1 MQFGALGSTVH
12 GPEVTVNL
20 SVFGGGGGDGGGDGG
35 DGGGDGGDGG
45 GGGGG
50 GGGIEHTRQPGAV
63 VLHADPVQDPQ
74 DEDHWIVPWPKMT
87 LSGPLYPEKLINV
100 PDGWL
105 GMRRK
110 S

>member
-20 SVFGGGGGDGGGDGG
+20 SVFGGGDGGGDGGGG

-63 VLHADPVQDPQ
+63 VHTVLLVQDPPY
-74 DEDHWIVPWPKMT
+74 EYHWIVSPGRKMT
-87 LSGPLYPEKLINV
+87 LKGPDDWYPALLTTSMS
-100 PDGWL
+100 P
-105 GMRRK
+105 
-110 S
+110 

>member
-20 SVFGGGGGDGGGDGG
+20 SVFGGSGDGGGDGGGDGS
-35 DGGGDGGDGG
+35 GG

-50 GGGIEHTRQPGAV
+50 GGGDGCEHTRQPDAV
-63 VLHADPVQDPQ
+63 KPKRGPSPPASPP
-74 DEDHWIVPWPKMT
+74 EDHWIAPGPKMK
-87 LSGPLYPEKLINV
+87 LEGPEFPMKPVNV

-105 GMRRK
+105 GIRR
-110 S
+110 